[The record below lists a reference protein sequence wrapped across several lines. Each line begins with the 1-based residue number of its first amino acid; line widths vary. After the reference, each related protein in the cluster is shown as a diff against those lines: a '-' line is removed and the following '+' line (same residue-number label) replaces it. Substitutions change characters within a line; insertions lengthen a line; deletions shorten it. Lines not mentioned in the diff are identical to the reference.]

1 MYDYILFF
9 VRGGGGVVMI
19 IVLIDIDK
27 IYENYNVI

>member
-9 VRGGGGVVMI
+9 VRGGGGGVMI